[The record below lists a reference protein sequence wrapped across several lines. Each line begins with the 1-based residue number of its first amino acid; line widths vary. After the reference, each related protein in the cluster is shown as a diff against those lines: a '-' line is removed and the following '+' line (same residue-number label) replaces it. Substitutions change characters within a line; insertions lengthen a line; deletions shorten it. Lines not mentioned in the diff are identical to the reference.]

1 MGGKNHSPGCIC
13 NFCIPER
20 KTPFSEREMSDHLKK
35 TIEGTKC
42 RRCGRI
48 VHFRKDDRGGGFW
61 ILDKLFPPE
70 KHRCGK
76 RDEGTLELFGEQ
88 I

>member
-1 MGGKNHSPGCIC
+1 MAGKNHSLGCVC
-13 NFCIPER
+13 SFCVPER
-20 KTPFSEREMSDHLKK
+20 KSSFSEKEIDDRLKK
-35 TIEGTKC
+35 AIEGSKC
-42 RRCGRI
+42 RRCGRT
-48 VHFRKDDRGGGFW
+48 VHFRKDDRSRGFW

-76 RDEGTLELFGEQ
+76 RDDGTLELFGDQ